1 MKHTHM
7 KCQSP
12 IPLHL
17 KDIIIIFR
25 FLNNMENEAK
35 DSREFKILYDW
46 LQLTRKT
53 NQSLRGDLKLMMDLI
68 QIPISVEE
76 VNFFMKIID
85 PNEKMNK
92 LEEED
97 FLNAFIIPE

>member
-1 MKHTHM
+1 
-7 KCQSP
+7 
-12 IPLHL
+12 
-17 KDIIIIFR
+17 
-25 FLNNMENEAK
+25 MENEAK